1 MSDPNSPEHRA
12 DDDLF
17 SGLPTPPAQRPV
29 SPNVGAAPG
38 SRRAAREARASSGDT
53 APAEPVAAA
62 PEPQADAG
70 APTGANGGGLEDLFR
85 AEAEE
90 RPVRR
95 RRGKGCLV
103 WLIIL
108 VLVLGGVAAGGAWVW
123 NVYGDRISDT
133 MGWGEPKDWEPGQ
146 ASGEVFVTIAQDDT
160 GLPVSR
166 ALHEAGVTRTDRVFY
181 DMLIKEQLNPVF
193 YPGVYRLQEKM
204 TSADALAALEDPA
217 NKLENSVGV
226 REGATLA
233 STLPTIAEAL
243 EIPLAD
249 LEAAVED
256 PSVYG
261 VDADTLEGWLF
272 PAVYNFDPDV
282 DATAVITAMVD
293 RTRTSLQRADVP
305 EEDAQRILTIASII
319 QREGREDDF
328 DKVSRV
334 VYNRLDDGM
343 KLQMDSTAQFG
354 YGELHAGKVG
364 TSKEAQ
370 FDDNPWNTYVI
381 DGLPAGPISTASD
394 AAIDAAMHP
403 ADGPWYYFVTIN
415 PHTGETVFSVTYAE
429 HLQAVERWGDWCRAT
444 PDSGC
449 RG

>member
-1 MSDPNSPEHRA
+1 MSDPNAPEPSSEA
-12 DDDLF
+12 DLF
-17 SGLPTPPAQRPV
+17 SGLPTAPAQQPVRPV
-29 SPNVGAAPG
+29 SGAVPG
-38 SRRAAREARASSGDT
+38 SRRAAREARASGEGKT
-53 APAEPVAAA
+53 AADVSAESIAEPG
-62 PEPQADAG
+62 AG
-70 APTGANGGGLEDLFR
+70 ARSDGNGGGLEDLFQ

-90 RPVRR
+90 RPVRK

-123 NVYGDRISDT
+123 NVYGDRISDA

-146 ASGEVFVTIAQDDT
+146 AGDEVFVTIAQGDT

-193 YPGVYRLQEKM
+193 YPGVYRLQEQM

-233 STLPTIAEAL
+233 SALPTIEEAL

-249 LEAAVED
+249 LEAAVAD

-261 VDADTLEGWLF
+261 VEADTLEGWLF
-272 PAVYNFDPDV
+272 PAVYNFDPDA
-282 DATAVITAMVD
+282 DAKDVITAMVQ
-293 RTRTSLQRADVP
+293 RTRSSLERAGVP
-305 EEDAQRILTIASII
+305 DEDADRILTIASII
-319 QREGREDDF
+319 QREGRTDDF

-334 VYNRLDDGM
+334 IYNRLDDGM

-381 DGLPAGPISTASD
+381 EGLPIGPISTASD
-394 AAIDAAMHP
+394 AAIEAAMHP
-403 ADGPWYYFVTIN
+403 ADGPWFYFVTIN
-415 PHTGETVFSVTYAE
+415 PHTGETVFTETYAE
-429 HLQAVERWGDWCRAT
+429 HLKAVELWGQWCRAT
-444 PDSGC
+444 PESGC